1 MSAKYGL
8 IGCGMMG
15 QEHLKNVALLDG
27 AEVTA
32 IYDPRSDLAEAGQ
45 RLAPGSKVL
54 DGVAEVMDSGVDAV
68 IVVSPNDLHVP
79 QLNEI
84 MGHRP
89 VPVLLEKPAYT
100 SPEQAAMLKEMP
112 APVWVA
118 MEYRYMPPIAAFLD
132 RVETATG
139 GIEMLT
145 IREHRFPFLPKT
157 DAWNRHNARTGG
169 TMVEKCCHFFD
180 LMRLAMKSE
189 PVRVMASGGQAVNH
203 LGEAD
208 VWDHGYVI
216 VDFEG
221 GKRAMLEL
229 SMFAEGARYQE
240 ELSAV
245 GRDGKLEAFVP
256 GPGRFWDERQGPAP
270 VPQVVTSPR
279 YPKSPVVE
287 EVPVD
292 PALLA
297 AGDHNGA
304 TFYQHQ
310 KFLEVVRGNAL
321 PEVTLSDGV
330 KAVEIGLAAQE
341 SGATGK
347 AVEL

>member
-1 MSAKYGL
+1 MTIKYGL

-15 QEHLKNVALLDG
+15 QEHLKNIALLGD
-27 AEVTA
+27 VDVKA
-32 IYDPRSDLAEAGQ
+32 IYDPRADLAAAG
-45 RLAPGSKVL
+45 RKYAPDAEVKDSIAAVL
-54 DGVAEVMDSGVDAV
+54 DAGVDAV
-68 IVVSPNDLHVP
+68 VVSSPNDLHVP
-79 QLNEI
+79 QLLEI
-84 MGHRP
+84 MAHRP
-89 VPVLLEKPAYT
+89 VPVLLEKPAYVNA
-100 SPEQAAMLKEMP
+100 EQAALLGDMP

-132 RVETATG
+132 QVEQVTG

-145 IREHRFPFLPKT
+145 IREHRFPFLPKV
-157 DAWNRHNARTGG
+157 DEWNQQNVRTGG

-180 LMRLAMKSE
+180 LMRHALGAE

-203 LGEAD
+203 LGKAD

-221 GKRAMLEL
+221 GKKAMLEL
-229 SMFAEGARYQE
+229 SMFAEGSRYQE

-245 GRDGKLEAFVP
+245 GSRGKLEAFVP
-256 GPGRFWDERQGPAP
+256 GPGRFWNAKQGPAP
-270 VPQVVTSPR
+270 VPQVVISPR
-279 YPKSPVVE
+279 YPVGPVVE

-292 PALLA
+292 PVLLD

-310 KFLEVVRGNAL
+310 KFLDVVRGNAM
-321 PEVTLSDGV
+321 PEVTLTDGM
-330 KAVEIGLAAQE
+330 KAVQIGLAAQE
-341 SGATGK
+341 AGATGQ
-347 AVEL
+347 VVVL